1 MGLDILIEF
10 SVRICIRGVRL
21 LRSRNW
27 PVIKATVVSAERKN
41 ASLAEIHYRYSLNGK
56 SYADVYKI
64 PFFVVDAGDF
74 ARRFERGDELKVRV
88 KPDDPSVSVPEDPGW
103 PRRSQPPKR

>member
-10 SVRICIRGVRL
+10 LVRVCIRCMKL

-56 SYADVYKI
+56 SFAAVYKI

-88 KPDDPSVSVPEDPGW
+88 NPDDPSVSVLEDPGW
-103 PRRSQPPKR
+103 PRRGQRTKR